1 MKQEIK
7 ENGVAIGSIVVAG
20 ACLLTGNCQIGLMVI
35 IPATI
40 YQAGITIKA
49 VVKEKRNQTDEL

>member
-1 MKQEIK
+1 MKQKIK
-7 ENGVAIGSIVVAG
+7 ENSVAIGGIAIAG

-40 YQAGITIKA
+40 YQAGITIKS
-49 VVKEKRNQTDEL
+49 VIKK